1 MNFPLFNENNFFWIK
16 DFDFILQEK
25 EILGI
30 NFNFIKLKK
39 ILAENNPAVVCSNLL
54 RLKERQLLKELDDFK
69 QYAQ

>member
-16 DFDFILQEK
+16 RFDFILQEK

-39 ILAENNPAVVCSNLL
+39 ILAKIIQQWCSNLL
-54 RLKERQLLKELDDFK
+54 RLKEMFLVN
-69 QYAQ
+69 YYNTC

>member
-1 MNFPLFNENNFFWIK
+1 MKITFSEWK

-39 ILAENNPAVVCSNLL
+39 ILAKIIQQWCVVT
-54 RLKERQLLKELDDFK
+54 F
-69 QYAQ
+69 

>member
-39 ILAENNPAVVCSNLL
+39 ILAKIIQQWCVVT
-54 RLKERQLLKELDDFK
+54 F
-69 QYAQ
+69 